1 MTDTTSSQMPQGEQ
15 YPPRFATGLLITI
28 MSLVPSI
35 LFLLLYGHR
44 GSAVWLYVLMLGGAG
59 LVSASAIGWLANQLK
74 LRRDIGSIVIF
85 ILIGVFIGPLLGGM
99 TFCVITF
106 AIVFIVFTFHL
117 PLSAFINSVL
127 ATFTYAMM
135 ALAVGLLVGCFLLP
149 RNSRD
154 EDEDEEYS

>member
-1 MTDTTSSQMPQGEQ
+1 MTNTTPSRMPQGEQ
-15 YPPRFATGLLITI
+15 YPPRFPTGWLITI

-35 LFLLLYGHR
+35 LFLLVYGHR
-44 GSAVWLYVLMLGGAG
+44 GSPVWFYVFMLGGAG

-106 AIVFIVFTFHL
+106 AIVFTFHL

>member
-1 MTDTTSSQMPQGEQ
+1 MTDTTPSQMPQGEQ
-15 YPPRFATGLLITI
+15 NPPRFPTGWLITI

-35 LFLLLYGHR
+35 LFLLVYGHR
-44 GSAVWLYVLMLGGAG
+44 GSPEWLCVFMLGGAG
-59 LVSASAIGWLANQLK
+59 LVSASTTGWLANQLK
-74 LRRDIGSIVIF
+74 LRRDIGSIVLF

-106 AIVFIVFTFHL
+106 AIASYL

-127 ATFTYAMM
+127 AAFM